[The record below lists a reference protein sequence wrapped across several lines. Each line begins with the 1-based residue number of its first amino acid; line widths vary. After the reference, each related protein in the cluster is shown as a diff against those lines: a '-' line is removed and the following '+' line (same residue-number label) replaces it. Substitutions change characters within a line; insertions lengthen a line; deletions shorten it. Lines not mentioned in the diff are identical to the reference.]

1 MGNET
6 GLKSW
11 GSQVTVLVT
20 QLFCELE
27 GFHEDGFAV
36 CSWSAFFQDSKE
48 AFHKIYEGEAKAAL
62 RLKLFAKKADQED
75 LPQIAKLFRV
85 IAFSEEIHGER
96 ALRML
101 REIKDTDTNL
111 KESFQSETR
120 IAGVAYDQFV
130 ELAEEIGDT
139 PASNIFSN
147 SKDVEDIHAKLYKNA
162 INHLIGER
170 ETTYYVCQ
178 VCGYV
183 SDGVWPNVCPVCSAP
198 KDQFV
203 EFK

>member
-1 MGNET
+1 MDER
-6 GLKSW
+6 L
-11 GSQVTVLVT
+11 
-20 QLFCELE
+20 
-27 GFHEDGFAV
+27 
-36 CSWSAFFQDSKE
+36 KE

-62 RLKLFAKKADQED
+62 RLKLFAKKAEQED

-85 IAFSEEIHGER
+85 ISFSEEIHGER

-120 IAGVAYDQFV
+120 IAGVAYDEFIKI
-130 ELAEEIGDT
+130 AEDIGDVG
-139 PASNIFSN
+139 ASTIFSN
-147 SKDVEDIHAKLYKNA
+147 ARDVEDGHAKLYKYA
-162 INHLIGER
+162 MNHLIGER

-183 SDGVWPNVCPVCSAP
+183 SDGVWPETCPVCSAP
-198 KDQFV
+198 KNKFV

>member
-1 MGNET
+1 MDER
-6 GLKSW
+6 L
-11 GSQVTVLVT
+11 
-20 QLFCELE
+20 
-27 GFHEDGFAV
+27 
-36 CSWSAFFQDSKE
+36 KE
-48 AFHKIYEGEAKAAL
+48 AFHKVYEAEAKAAL
-62 RLKLFAKKADQED
+62 RLKIFAKKAEQED
-75 LPQIAKLFRV
+75 FPKIARLFCV

-111 KESFQSETR
+111 KESFQSETTV
-120 IAGVAYDQFV
+120 AGVAYDDFIKI
-130 ELAEEIGDT
+130 AEDLGHIE
-139 PASNIFSN
+139 ASTIFSN
-147 SKDVEDIHAKLYKNA
+147 ARDVEDGHARLYKYA

-183 SDGVWPNVCPVCSAP
+183 SDGVWPDVCPVCSAL
-198 KDQFV
+198 KTQFV

>member
-1 MGNET
+1 MDEK
-6 GLKSW
+6 L
-11 GSQVTVLVT
+11 
-20 QLFCELE
+20 
-27 GFHEDGFAV
+27 
-36 CSWSAFFQDSKE
+36 KE
-48 AFHKIYEGEAKAAL
+48 AFHEIYEGEAKAAL
-62 RLKLFAKKADQED
+62 RLKIFAKKADQED

-101 REIKDTDTNL
+101 REIKDTDANL

-120 IAGVAYDQFV
+120 VAGVAYDNFI
-130 ELAEEIGDT
+130 ELAEAVGDL
-139 PASNIFSN
+139 PASTLFSN
-147 SKDVEDIHAKLYKNA
+147 SRDVEDGHAKLYRHAMND
-162 INHLIGER
+162 LIGER

-183 SDGVWPNVCPVCSAP
+183 SDGVLPDTCPICAAP

>member
-1 MGNET
+1 MDER
-6 GLKSW
+6 LKE
-11 GSQVTVLVT
+11 V
-20 QLFCELE
+20 
-27 GFHEDGFAV
+27 FHE
-36 CSWSAFFQDSKE
+36 
-48 AFHKIYEGEAKAAL
+48 IYEGEAKAAL
-62 RLKLFAKKADQED
+62 RLKIFAKKAEQED
-75 LPQIAKLFRV
+75 LSQIGKLFRV

-111 KESFQSETR
+111 KESFQSETS
-120 IAGVAYDQFV
+120 IAGVAYDNFI
-130 ELAEEIGDT
+130 ELAEEIGDIA
-139 PASNIFSN
+139 ASNIFSH
-147 SKDVEDIHAKLYKNA
+147 SRDVEEGHAKLYKKA
-162 INHLIGER
+162 MNHLIGER

-183 SDGVWPNVCPVCSAP
+183 SDGVWPEVCPICSAP

>member
-1 MGNET
+1 MDEK
-6 GLKSW
+6 L
-11 GSQVTVLVT
+11 
-20 QLFCELE
+20 
-27 GFHEDGFAV
+27 
-36 CSWSAFFQDSKE
+36 KE

-62 RLKLFAKKADQED
+62 RLKIFAKKADQED

-85 IAFSEEIHGER
+85 IALSEEIHGER

-101 REIKDTDTNL
+101 REIRDTDTNL

-120 IAGVAYDQFV
+120 VAGVTYDSFI
-130 ELAEEIGDT
+130 ELAEELGDV
-139 PASNIFSN
+139 PASTLFSN
-147 SKDVEDIHAKLYKNA
+147 SRDVEDGHAKLYKHAMND
-162 INHLIGER
+162 LIGER

-183 SDGVWPNVCPVCSAP
+183 SEGVLPETCPVCSAP

>member
-1 MGNET
+1 MNGRGEPMDEK
-6 GLKSW
+6 LK
-11 GSQVTVLVT
+11 
-20 QLFCELE
+20 
-27 GFHEDGFAV
+27 D
-36 CSWSAFFQDSKE
+36 

-62 RLKLFAKKADQED
+62 RLKIFAKKADQED

-101 REIKDTDTNL
+101 REIKDTDANL
-111 KESFQSETR
+111 QESFQSETR
-120 IAGVAYDQFV
+120 VAGVAYDDFI
-130 ELAEEIGDT
+130 ELAEAVGDIA
-139 PASNIFSN
+139 ASTLFSN
-147 SKDVEDIHAKLYKNA
+147 SRDVEDGHAKLYKHAMNDV
-162 INHLIGER
+162 IGER

-183 SDGVWPNVCPVCSAP
+183 SDGVLPETCPVCSAP
-198 KDQFV
+198 KNQFV

>member
-1 MGNET
+1 MDEK
-6 GLKSW
+6 L
-11 GSQVTVLVT
+11 
-20 QLFCELE
+20 
-27 GFHEDGFAV
+27 
-36 CSWSAFFQDSKE
+36 KE

-62 RLKLFAKKADQED
+62 RLKIFAKKADQED
-75 LPQIAKLFRV
+75 LPQIARLFRV

-101 REIKDTDTNL
+101 REIKDTDANL

-120 IAGVAYDQFV
+120 VAGVAYDNFI
-130 ELAEEIGDT
+130 ELAEELGDIS
-139 PASNIFSN
+139 ASTVFSN
-147 SKDVEDIHAKLYKNA
+147 SRDVEEGHAKLYRHAMND
-162 INHLIGER
+162 LIGER
-170 ETTYYVCQ
+170 ETPYYVCQ

-183 SDGVWPNVCPVCSAP
+183 SDGILPETCPICSAP

>member
-1 MGNET
+1 MCPCFYLLLGRQMDEK
-6 GLKSW
+6 LKE
-11 GSQVTVLVT
+11 V
-20 QLFCELE
+20 
-27 GFHEDGFAV
+27 FH
-36 CSWSAFFQDSKE
+36 Q
-48 AFHKIYEGEAKAAL
+48 IYEGEAKAAL
-62 RLKLFAKKADQED
+62 RLKIFAKKADQED
-75 LPQIAKLFRV
+75 LPQIARLFRV

-120 IAGVAYDQFV
+120 VAGVAYDSFI
-130 ELAEEIGDT
+130 ELAEEVGDI
-139 PASNIFSN
+139 PASTLFSN
-147 SKDVEDIHAKLYKNA
+147 ARDVEDGHAKLYKHAMND
-162 INHLIGER
+162 LIGER

-183 SDGVWPNVCPVCSAP
+183 SDGVLPETCPVCSAP

>member
-1 MGNET
+1 MDEK
-6 GLKSW
+6 L
-11 GSQVTVLVT
+11 
-20 QLFCELE
+20 
-27 GFHEDGFAV
+27 
-36 CSWSAFFQDSKE
+36 KE

-62 RLKLFAKKADQED
+62 RLKIFAKKADQED
-75 LPQIAKLFRV
+75 LPQIGRLFRV

-101 REIKDTDTNL
+101 REIKDTDSNL

-120 IAGVAYDQFV
+120 VAGVAYDNFIQV
-130 ELAEEIGDT
+130 AEELGDI
-139 PASNIFSN
+139 PASTVFSN
-147 SKDVEDIHAKLYKNA
+147 SRDVEEGHAKLYRHAMND
-162 INHLIGER
+162 LIGER
-170 ETTYYVCQ
+170 ETPYYVCQ

-183 SDGVWPNVCPVCSAP
+183 SDGILPETCPICSAP

>member
-1 MGNET
+1 MDEK
-6 GLKSW
+6 LK
-11 GSQVTVLVT
+11 
-20 QLFCELE
+20 
-27 GFHEDGFAV
+27 D
-36 CSWSAFFQDSKE
+36 

-62 RLKLFAKKADQED
+62 RLKIFAKKAEEEA

-85 IAFSEEIHGER
+85 ISFSEEIHGER

-101 REIKDTDTNL
+101 REINDTDTNL
-111 KESFQSETR
+111 KESFQSE
-120 IAGVAYDQFV
+120 IHVAGVAYDNFI
-130 ELAEEIGDT
+130 ELAEEVEDAT
-139 PASNIFSN
+139 ASNILSN
-147 SKDVEDIHAKLYKNA
+147 SRDVEDGHAKLYKNA

-183 SDGVWPNVCPVCSAP
+183 SDGVLPEACPVCGAP
-198 KDQFV
+198 KDQFI

>member
-1 MGNET
+1 MDEK
-6 GLKSW
+6 L
-11 GSQVTVLVT
+11 
-20 QLFCELE
+20 
-27 GFHEDGFAV
+27 
-36 CSWSAFFQDSKE
+36 KE
-48 AFHKIYEGEAKAAL
+48 AFHKIYEGEAKASL
-62 RLKLFAKKADQED
+62 RLKIFAKKAEQED

-101 REIKDTDTNL
+101 REIKDTDANL

-120 IAGVAYDQFV
+120 VAGVAYDSFI
-130 ELAEEIGDT
+130 ELAEDVGDI
-139 PASNIFSN
+139 PASTLFSN
-147 SKDVEDIHAKLYKNA
+147 ARDVEDGHAKLYRYA
-162 INHLIGER
+162 MNHLIGER
-170 ETTYYVCQ
+170 ETAYYVCH

-183 SDGVWPNVCPVCSAP
+183 SDGTLPETCPVCSAP